1 VTPVRGRPPAAR
13 SWPAALA
20 LLAALA
26 ALAVAG
32 CGTPSADLFVVQ
44 RTGSIPGAKLNL
56 RVTDGGQVSCDGG
69 KLRDISSAQ
78 LIDAR
83 AILEGLQGKK
93 DETGPADRNLHLPA
107 RPGSILSYRVRTED
121 GTVAFS
127 DNSPRQPH
135 AFFALA
141 KLTRDIARG
150 VCGRPR

>member
-1 VTPVRGRPPAAR
+1 M
-13 SWPAALA
+13 
-20 LLAALA
+20 LAA
-26 ALAVAG
+26 VVIAG

-44 RTGSIPGAKLNL
+44 RTGSIPGARLQL

-69 KLRDISSAQ
+69 SLRDISSAQ

-83 AILEGLQGKK
+83 SILEGLDGKK
-93 DETGPADRNLHLPA
+93 DEAGPADRNLRLGA

-127 DNSPRQPH
+127 DNSRGQPQ